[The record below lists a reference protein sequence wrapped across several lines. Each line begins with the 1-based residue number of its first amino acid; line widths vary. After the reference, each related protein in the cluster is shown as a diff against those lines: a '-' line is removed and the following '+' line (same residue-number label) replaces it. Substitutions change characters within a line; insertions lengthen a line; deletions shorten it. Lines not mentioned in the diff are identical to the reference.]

1 MKTSRPGGFPCQAGV
16 HGDFQVCRLTASIA
30 IIGITI
36 IGISIIGISII
47 GISIIDISI
56 IGISIIPSSMTETF
70 NFISGR
76 LQMDFLAN
84 LPQASSKTLLRFFS
98 STVKFY
104 HDHQHDN
111 YDDHQY
117 DNNDDHQHNNDD
129 HHQ

>member
-36 IGISIIGISII
+36 IGISII
-47 GISIIDISI
+47 
-56 IGISIIPSSMTETF
+56 PSSMTETF

-84 LPQASSKTLLRFFS
+84 LPMVLFKTPLRFLS
-98 STVKFY
+98 STVFKFH

-129 HHQ
+129 DHQ